1 MASCIVSLL
10 SSTGPPE
17 CVRALSGAPQRVSL
31 YTDAHP
37 SAPRPDKTHSSS
49 YHWYQLH
56 TNTLPDRTTVQRV
69 IPGHDTV
76 RQYSVVTSFLV
87 LVPRETRDRCAV
99 SLTERGVLTSCYT
112 YSCRIRVRVTKVSIC
127 IYPISISASLSLL
140 THIHTDTRSPTR
152 ATATSLPLKC
162 TRTHTCR
169 SMPRPGPDGIAV
181 SSVRRTIDPF
191 PACVS

>member
-1 MASCIVSLL
+1 MRTVWGASEGV
-10 SSTGPPE
+10 
-17 CVRALSGAPQRVSL
+17 
-31 YTDAHP
+31 TDAHP
-37 SAPRPDKTHSSS
+37 SAPRPDNSQ
-49 YHWYQLH
+49 YQLPAAYKH
-56 TNTLPDRTTVQRV
+56 LTRPNHRSTGYPRTY
-69 IPGHDTV
+69 TV
-76 RQYSVVTSFLV
+76 RQYSVVTSSSS
-87 LVPRETRDRCAV
+87 PRETRDRCAV

-169 SMPRPGPDGIAV
+169 SMRPAQVRTV
-181 SSVRRTIDPF
+181 SLSRL
-191 PACVS
+191 

>member
-1 MASCIVSLL
+1 MCAHCLGRLRGCHCTLMPTHQPPGLTKPTVAATSCIQTPYQTEPPFNGLSPDIHSATVL
-10 SSTGPPE
+10 SS
-17 CVRALSGAPQRVSL
+17 
-31 YTDAHP
+31 H
-37 SAPRPDKTHSSS
+37 
-49 YHWYQLH
+49 
-56 TNTLPDRTTVQRV
+56 
-69 IPGHDTV
+69 
-76 RQYSVVTSFLV
+76 LV